1 MIKALKIRLYPNQQ
15 QEECINSLLGSY
27 RFVYNKCLNHKITA
41 YTEHGKSIGLKE
53 LGNYFHQELT
63 KNPDFEWLTQ
73 HNTKVLKQ
81 SIINLLDSYKR
92 FFVNKAGFP
101 KYKSRKEFKQS
112 CRFPVE
118 AISRKNTYLNNR
130 ISLTSNLKDIKF
142 KTSDKYIKYLSE
154 YKQNIKSA
162 TLTKSKSGNYRLSIL
177 IELPCNRILPK
188 TDNVIG
194 IDLGIKDFIVT
205 SDNQKFKNLKLIR
218 TNQKKLNKLHR
229 NLSRKQNKSKNK
241 NKARIKVS

>member
-15 QEECINSLLGSY
+15 QASYIDNLLGSY

-63 KNPDFEWLTQ
+63 KNPDFEWLNE

-81 SIINLLDSYKR
+81 SVINLLDSYKR

-118 AISRKNTYLNNR
+118 AISRRNTYM
-130 ISLTSNLKDIKF
+130 S
-142 KTSDKYIKYLSE
+142 YLH
-154 YKQNIKSA
+154 KH
-162 TLTKSKSGNYRLSIL
+162 
-177 IELPCNRILPK
+177 
-188 TDNVIG
+188 
-194 IDLGIKDFIVT
+194 
-205 SDNQKFKNLKLIR
+205 
-218 TNQKKLNKLHR
+218 LHR
-229 NLSRKQNKSKNK
+229 P
-241 NKARIKVS
+241 